1 MKVPGICNKR
11 SCTSEG
17 TYPYRVFA
25 AFRVLDALRDS
36 AKTWLQARCAHG
48 HHPMPQWSHPAP
60 ENTLQYA

>member
-25 AFRVLDALRDS
+25 AMRALEMLLYS
-36 AKTWLQARCAHG
+36 GTTWL
-48 HHPMPQWSHPAP
+48 
-60 ENTLQYA
+60 